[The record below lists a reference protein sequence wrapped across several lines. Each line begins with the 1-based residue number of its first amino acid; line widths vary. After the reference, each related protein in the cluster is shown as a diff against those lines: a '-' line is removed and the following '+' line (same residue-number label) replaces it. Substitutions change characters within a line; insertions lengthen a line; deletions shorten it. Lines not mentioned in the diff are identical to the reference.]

1 MPIRQGS
8 ESSRDDSA
16 GSAAQLLLSAK
27 GITKSFSG
35 VPALRDGRLQL
46 RAGSIHALCGGSGA
60 GKSTFLNIITGI
72 LRKDSGTIIYKAV
85 SATSML
91 QKNRSMLESRLSPRN

>member
-8 ESSRDDSA
+8 ESSPDDSA

-46 RAGSIHALCGGSGA
+46 RGLTSRP
-60 GKSTFLNIITGI
+60 
-72 LRKDSGTIIYKAV
+72 LR
-85 SATSML
+85 
-91 QKNRSMLESRLSPRN
+91 Q